1 MSNYPN
7 QPNEAKSYAEWYN
20 EFTRTYGRAPSEA
33 EYQGA
38 LALGQVLSRES
49 SAQAS
54 QPAQPVQAAPVAPTQ
69 PAYQQVPAQSATYAA
84 PGAAYG
90 APGYPAPRRSNTGL
104 IIGLVGGGVGLV
116 LVLLLVLFMTGVFA
130 AASSSSTPI
139 AHSST
144 SSSAPYSQS
153 PAPSTSSASPSR
165 TPSPSSSSSSSGR
178 YTSSDFTSSRFA
190 VRIPSEN
197 TQDLMMIFKFES
209 GAKCSVGASGKAGG
223 TEKTV
228 DNLESF
234 CTWSVYSGKLHMSV
248 RMKRESTTTDFD
260 FKIID
265 IDTIEDVDA
274 FKMVRMGSGK
284 EIPSADGGSSG
295 SGGSG
300 SLI

>member
-7 QPNEAKSYAEWYN
+7 SSGGAKSYAEWYN

-49 SAQAS
+49 SAQATS
-54 QPAQPVQAAPVAPTQ
+54 QPAQPAQPVQAAPVAPAQT
-69 PAYQQVPAQSATYAA
+69 AYQQAPAQPAAYAA

-104 IIGLVGGGVGLV
+104 ILGLVGGGVGLV
-116 LVLLLVLFMTGVFA
+116 LVILLVFFMTGVFA
-130 AASSSSTPI
+130 VASSSSTPI

-153 PAPSTSSASPSR
+153 PAPSSSSAS
-165 TPSPSSSSSSSGR
+165 R

-190 VRIPSEN
+190 VRIPSET
-197 TQDLMMIFKFES
+197 TQDLTMIFKFES
-209 GAKCSVGASGKAGG
+209 GAKCSVAASGKSGG
-223 TEKTV
+223 TEKTI
-228 DNLESF
+228 DNLEAF

-248 RMKRESTTTDFD
+248 RMKEESSTADFD
-260 FKIID
+260 FNIID
-265 IDTIEDVDA
+265 IDTIEDGDG

-284 EIPSADGGSSG
+284 EIPNAEGGSSR

-300 SLI
+300 GLI